1 MPADKQTVLDAF
13 HLRHACKKYDPSKKI
28 SRADFDFILETA
40 RLSPSSFGL
49 EPWRFLVI
57 QNPALRKELRGIA
70 SGAAEKLDA
79 CSHFVILLSRKQ
91 AALQADYR
99 SRMWGAVQGMPAE
112 AVEMCE
118 AFFQNFA
125 EHDFRLNESP
135 RAFDD
140 WEAKQ
145 TYIALANMMT
155 AATLIGIDSTPMEG
169 FDMAAA
175 NRLLA
180 EKGLMNPDE
189 FQVAVMAA
197 FGYRADEP
205 RGKTRLSAEEMIEWV
220 E

>member
-1 MPADKQTVLDAF
+1 
-13 HLRHACKKYDPSKKI
+13 
-28 SRADFDFILETA
+28 
-40 RLSPSSFGL
+40 
-49 EPWRFLVI
+49 
-57 QNPALRKELRGIA
+57 
-70 SGAAEKLDA
+70 
-79 CSHFVILLSRKQ
+79 
-91 AALQADYR
+91 
-99 SRMWGAVQGMPAE
+99 
-112 AVEMCE
+112 
-118 AFFQNFA
+118 
-125 EHDFRLNESP
+125 
-135 RAFDD
+135 
-140 WEAKQ
+140 
-145 TYIALANMMT
+145 MMT